1 MLLAKDIHSEGFMH
15 TDIKPDNILFQ
26 YGDTS
31 DLAEMDV
38 TGAFV

>member
-1 MLLAKDIHSEGFMH
+1 MH